1 MADGARRDESDPGE
15 VRLIERMIVFSDAI
29 FAFAVTLLVLD
40 LKPPAGDLSEWRL
53 ETAIRVVTFA
63 TTFMIVAVFWV
74 GHLATTRRMVRFGW
88 GALWV
93 NLLFL
98 CAIALMPFG
107 SSLLVSQL
115 DPAESWRIYSWIII
129 AASAAQ
135 SLLSIVLHA
144 NGGRLVGGAT
154 WRDLIHRLLR
164 GASPGLAFGAGL
176 YAVEIGRLDLAR
188 WCWVL
193 IFPILLIAGLFAPRR
208 PRPARAPAAAR
219 AR

>member
-1 MADGARRDESDPGE
+1 MAGSTERGEVDPGE
-15 VRLIERMIVFSDAI
+15 ARLIERMIVFSDAI

-74 GHLATTRRMVRFGW
+74 GHLATTRRMVHFGW

-93 NLLFL
+93 NLFFL

-115 DPAESWRIYSWIII
+115 DPNESWRIYSYIIV
-129 AASAAQ
+129 AASFAQ
-135 SLLSIVLHA
+135 TLLSIVLHSG
-144 NGGRLVGGAT
+144 GGRLVGGAT
-154 WRDLIHRLLR
+154 TRDLLYRMLR

-193 IFPILLIAGLFAPRR
+193 IFPILMIAALFAPRK
-208 PRPARAPAAAR
+208 PKLAKPPKAAR